1 METQEITDKQA
12 KCHKNVMED
21 LVHEEIVRQLRHYPK
36 NLAGYINKVE
46 VATYALNRLPAL
58 YASSQNGQSQQIQIA
73 RKKYKDQV
81 VSAVRRAIAAVE
93 RDPLRVSAPIVSEL
107 ENHYDFSKTLLA
119 ELQTLLQQRNLLD
132 YPNQEVTLEN
142 AVAILQKAFKK
153 MEWATTNQFPVPVPP
168 PPPIPQQ
175 IQQAQQTQINTEAQ
189 RRREEIR
196 NMGTLW

>member
-1 METQEITDKQA
+1 MAIQEIADKQA

-21 LVHEEIVRQLRHYPK
+21 LVYEEIVRQLRHYPK
-36 NLAGYINKVE
+36 NLAGYINNVE

-58 YASSQNGQSQQIQIA
+58 YASSQNGQSQQIQMA

-81 VSAVRRAIAAVE
+81 ISAVRRAIAAVE
-93 RDPLRVSAPIVSEL
+93 RDPLRVSAPIVSDL
-107 ENHYDFSKTLLA
+107 ENHYDLSKTLLT

-132 YPNQEVTLEN
+132 YPNQEITLEN
-142 AVAILQKAFKK
+142 AVGILKKAFKK
-153 MEWATTNQFPVPVPP
+153 MEWSTTNEFPLPVPP
-168 PPPIPQQ
+168 PPPLPQQ
-175 IQQAQQTQINTEAQ
+175 IQHTQNNTEAQ

>member
-1 METQEITDKQA
+1 MATQEIADKQA

-21 LVHEEIVRQLRHYPK
+21 LVYEEIVRQLRHYPK
-36 NLAGYINKVE
+36 NLAGYINNVE

-58 YASSQNGQSQQIQIA
+58 YASSQNGQSQQIQMA

-81 VSAVRRAIAAVE
+81 ISAVRRAIAAVE
-93 RDPLRVSAPIVSEL
+93 RDPLRVSAPIVSDL
-107 ENHYDFSKTLLA
+107 ENHYDLSKTLLT

-132 YPNQEVTLEN
+132 YPNQEITLEN
-142 AVAILQKAFKK
+142 AVGILKKAFKK
-153 MEWATTNQFPVPVPP
+153 MEWSTTNQFPLPVPP
-168 PPPIPQQ
+168 PPPLPQQ
-175 IQQAQQTQINTEAQ
+175 IQHAQNNTEAQ

>member
-1 METQEITDKQA
+1 MAIQEIAYKHA

-21 LVHEEIVRQLRHYPK
+21 LVYEEIVRQLRHYPK
-36 NLAGYINKVE
+36 NLAGYINNVE

-58 YASSQNGQSQQIQIA
+58 YASSQNGQSQQIQMA

-81 VSAVRRAIAAVE
+81 ISAVRLAIAAIE
-93 RDPLRVSAPIVSEL
+93 RDPLRVSAPIVSDL
-107 ENHYDFSKTLLA
+107 ENHYDLSKTLLT

-132 YPNQEVTLEN
+132 YPNQEITLEN
-142 AVAILQKAFKK
+142 AVGILKKAFKK
-153 MEWATTNQFPVPVPP
+153 MEWSTTNQFPLPVPP
-168 PPPIPQQ
+168 PPPLHQQ
-175 IQQAQQTQINTEAQ
+175 IQHAQNNTEAQ

>member
-1 METQEITDKQA
+1 MTTKEIADKQA
-12 KCHKNVMED
+12 KCHQNVMED

-36 NLAGYINKVE
+36 NLAGYINQVE

-58 YASSQNGQSQQIQIA
+58 YASSQQGQSQQIQVA
-73 RKKYKDQV
+73 RKKYKEQV

-93 RDPLRVSAPIVSEL
+93 RDPLRVSAPIVSDL
-107 ENHYDFSKTLLA
+107 ENHYDLSKTLLA
-119 ELQTLLQQRNLLD
+119 ELQLLLQQRNLLD

-142 AVAILQKAFKK
+142 AVGILQKAFKK
-153 MEWATTNQFPVPVPP
+153 MEWSTTNQFPLPVPP
-168 PPPIPQQ
+168 PPPLPQQ
-175 IQQAQQTQINTEAQ
+175 SQHAQNNTESQ

>member
-1 METQEITDKQA
+1 MAIQEIADKQA

-21 LVHEEIVRQLRHYPK
+21 LVYEEIVRQLRHYPK
-36 NLAGYINKVE
+36 NLAGYINNVE

-58 YASSQNGQSQQIQIA
+58 YASSQNGQSQQIQMA

-81 VSAVRRAIAAVE
+81 ISAVRRAIAAVE
-93 RDPLRVSAPIVSEL
+93 RDPLRVSAPIVSDL
-107 ENHYDFSKTLLA
+107 ENHYDLSKTLLT

-132 YPNQEVTLEN
+132 YPNQEITLEN
-142 AVAILQKAFKK
+142 AVGILKKAFKK
-153 MEWATTNQFPVPVPP
+153 MEWSTTNQFPLPVPP
-168 PPPIPQQ
+168 PPPLPQQ
-175 IQQAQQTQINTEAQ
+175 IQHTQNNTEAQ

>member
-1 METQEITDKQA
+1 MAIQEIADKQA

-21 LVHEEIVRQLRHYPK
+21 LVYEEIVRQLRHYPK
-36 NLAGYINKVE
+36 NLAGYINNVE

-58 YASSQNGQSQQIQIA
+58 YASSQNGQSQQIQMA

-81 VSAVRRAIAAVE
+81 ISAVRRAIAAVE
-93 RDPLRVSAPIVSEL
+93 RDPLRVSAPIVSDL
-107 ENHYDFSKTLLA
+107 ENHYDLSKTLLT

-142 AVAILQKAFKK
+142 AVGILKKAFKK
-153 MEWATTNQFPVPVPP
+153 MEWSTTNQFPLPVPP
-168 PPPIPQQ
+168 PPPLPQQ
-175 IQQAQQTQINTEAQ
+175 IQHAQNNTEAQ

>member
-58 YASSQNGQSQQIQIA
+58 YASSQNGQSQQSQIA

-93 RDPLRVSAPIVSEL
+93 RDPLRISAPIVSDL
-107 ENHYDFSKTLLA
+107 ENHYDLSKTLLNQ
-119 ELQTLLQQRNLLD
+119 LQTLLQQRNLLD

-153 MEWATTNQFPVPVPP
+153 MEWSTANQFPFPVPP
-168 PPPIPQQ
+168 PPPLPQQ
-175 IQQAQQTQINTEAQ
+175 LQKAQHTQNDTEAQ

>member
-1 METQEITDKQA
+1 MAIQEIADKQA

-21 LVHEEIVRQLRHYPK
+21 LVYEEIVRQLRHYPK
-36 NLAGYINKVE
+36 NLAGYINNVE

-58 YASSQNGQSQQIQIA
+58 YASSQNGQSQQIQKA

-81 VSAVRRAIAAVE
+81 ISAVRRAIAAVE
-93 RDPLRVSAPIVSEL
+93 RDPLRVAAPIVSDL
-107 ENHYDFSKTLLA
+107 ENHYDLSKTLLT

-132 YPNQEVTLEN
+132 YPNQEITLEN
-142 AVAILQKAFKK
+142 AVGILKKAFKK
-153 MEWATTNQFPVPVPP
+153 MEWSTTNQFPLPVPP
-168 PPPIPQQ
+168 PPPLPQQ
-175 IQQAQQTQINTEAQ
+175 IQHAQNNTEAQ

>member
-1 METQEITDKQA
+1 MINQEIAEKQA
-12 KCHKNVMED
+12 RCHKNVMED
-21 LVHEEIVRQLRHYPK
+21 LVYDEIARQIKHYPK

-58 YASSQNGQSQQIQIA
+58 YASSQNGQSQQIQVA
-73 RKKYKDQV
+73 RKKYKDHV

-93 RDPLRVSAPIVSEL
+93 RDPLRVSAPIVSDL
-107 ENHYDFSKTLLA
+107 ENHYDLSKTLVH

-153 MEWATTNQFPVPVPP
+153 MEWSTANQFPLPVPP
-168 PPPIPQQ
+168 PPPLPQHFQ
-175 IQQAQQTQINTEAQ
+175 KAQRPQNETEAQ

>member
-1 METQEITDKQA
+1 MINQEIAEKQA
-12 KCHKNVMED
+12 RCHKNVMED
-21 LVHEEIVRQLRHYPK
+21 LVYDEIARQIKHYPK

-58 YASSQNGQSQQIQIA
+58 YASSQNGQSQQIQVA
-73 RKKYKDQV
+73 RKKYKDHV
-81 VSAVRRAIAAVE
+81 VSAVRRAIAAIE
-93 RDPLRVSAPIVSEL
+93 RDPLRVSAPIVSDL
-107 ENHYDFSKTLLA
+107 ENHYDLSKTLLNQ
-119 ELQTLLQQRNLLD
+119 LQTLLQQRNLLD

-153 MEWATTNQFPVPVPP
+153 MEWSTANQFPFPVPP
-168 PPPIPQQ
+168 PPPLPQQ
-175 IQQAQQTQINTEAQ
+175 FQKAQHSQNETEAQ

>member
-58 YASSQNGQSQQIQIA
+58 YASSQNGQSQQSQIA

-107 ENHYDFSKTLLA
+107 ENHYDLSKTLLA

-142 AVAILQKAFKK
+142 AVIILQKAFKK
-153 MEWATTNQFPVPVPP
+153 MEWETTNQVPLPVPP
-168 PPPIPQQ
+168 PPPIRQQ
-175 IQQAQQTQINTEAQ
+175 IQHAQNTTEAQ

>member
-1 METQEITDKQA
+1 MAIQEIADKQA

-21 LVHEEIVRQLRHYPK
+21 LVYEEIVRQLRHYPK
-36 NLAGYINKVE
+36 NLAGYINNVE

-58 YASSQNGQSQQIQIA
+58 YASSQNGQSQQIQMA

-81 VSAVRRAIAAVE
+81 ISAVRRAIAAVE
-93 RDPLRVSAPIVSEL
+93 RDPLRVSAPIVSDL
-107 ENHYDFSKTLLA
+107 ENHYDLSKTLLT

-132 YPNQEVTLEN
+132 YPNQEITLEN
-142 AVAILQKAFKK
+142 AVGILKKAFKK
-153 MEWATTNQFPVPVPP
+153 MEWSTTNKFPLPVPP
-168 PPPIPQQ
+168 PPPLPQQ
-175 IQQAQQTQINTEAQ
+175 IQHAQNNTEAQ

>member
-1 METQEITDKQA
+1 MATQEIADKQA

-21 LVHEEIVRQLRHYPK
+21 LVYEEIVRQLRHYPK
-36 NLAGYINKVE
+36 NLAGYINNVE

-58 YASSQNGQSQQIQIA
+58 YASSQNGQSQQIQMA

-81 VSAVRRAIAAVE
+81 ISAVRRAIAAVE
-93 RDPLRVSAPIVSEL
+93 RDPLRVSAPIVSDL
-107 ENHYDFSKTLLA
+107 ENHYDLSKTLLT

-132 YPNQEVTLEN
+132 YPNQEITLEN
-142 AVAILQKAFKK
+142 AVGILKKAFKK
-153 MEWATTNQFPVPVPP
+153 MEWSTTNQFPLPVPP
-168 PPPIPQQ
+168 PPPLPQQ
-175 IQQAQQTQINTEAQ
+175 IQHTQNNTEAQ

>member
-1 METQEITDKQA
+1 MAIQEIADKQA

-21 LVHEEIVRQLRHYPK
+21 LVYEEIVRQLRHYPK
-36 NLAGYINKVE
+36 NLAGYINNVE

-58 YASSQNGQSQQIQIA
+58 YASSQNGQSQQIQMA

-81 VSAVRRAIAAVE
+81 ISAVRRAIAAVE
-93 RDPLRVSAPIVSEL
+93 RDPLRVSAPIVSDL
-107 ENHYDFSKTLLA
+107 ENHYDLSKTLLT

-132 YPNQEVTLEN
+132 YPNQEITLEN
-142 AVAILQKAFKK
+142 AVGILKKAFKK
-153 MEWATTNQFPVPVPP
+153 MEWSTTNQFPLPVPP
-168 PPPIPQQ
+168 PPPLPQQ
-175 IQQAQQTQINTEAQ
+175 IQHAQNNTEAQ

>member
-1 METQEITDKQA
+1 MAIQEIADKQA

-21 LVHEEIVRQLRHYPK
+21 LVYEEIVRQLRHYPK
-36 NLAGYINKVE
+36 NLAGYINNVE

-58 YASSQNGQSQQIQIA
+58 YASSQNGQSQQIQMA

-81 VSAVRRAIAAVE
+81 ISAVRRAIAAVE
-93 RDPLRVSAPIVSEL
+93 RDPLRVSAPIVSDL
-107 ENHYDFSKTLLA
+107 ENHYDLSKTLLT

-142 AVAILQKAFKK
+142 AVGILKKAFKK
-153 MEWATTNQFPVPVPP
+153 MEWSTTNQFPLPVPP
-168 PPPIPQQ
+168 PPPLPQQ
-175 IQQAQQTQINTEAQ
+175 IQHTQNNTEAQ

>member
-1 METQEITDKQA
+1 MAIQEIADKQA

-21 LVHEEIVRQLRHYPK
+21 LVYEEIVRQLRHYPK
-36 NLAGYINKVE
+36 NLAGYINNVE

-58 YASSQNGQSQQIQIA
+58 YASSQNGQSQQIQMA

-81 VSAVRRAIAAVE
+81 ISAVRRAIAAIE
-93 RDPLRVSAPIVSEL
+93 RDPLRVSAPIVSDL
-107 ENHYDFSKTLLA
+107 ENHYDLSKTLLT

-132 YPNQEVTLEN
+132 YPNQEITLEN
-142 AVAILQKAFKK
+142 AVGILKKAFKK
-153 MEWATTNQFPVPVPP
+153 MEWSTTNQFPLPVPP
-168 PPPIPQQ
+168 PPPLPQQ
-175 IQQAQQTQINTEAQ
+175 IQHTQNNTEAQ

>member
-1 METQEITDKQA
+1 METQEIADKQA

-21 LVHEEIVRQLRHYPK
+21 LVHDEIARQIKHYPK
-36 NLAGYINKVE
+36 NLVGYINKVE

-107 ENHYDFSKTLLA
+107 ENHYDLSKTLLA
-119 ELQTLLQQRNLLD
+119 ELQILLQQRNLLD

-153 MEWATTNQFPVPVPP
+153 MEWSTANQFPFPVPP
-168 PPPIPQQ
+168 PPPLPQQ
-175 IQQAQQTQINTEAQ
+175 LQKAQNSQNDTEAQ

>member
-21 LVHEEIVRQLRHYPK
+21 LVHEEIARQLRHYPK

-58 YASSQNGQSQQIQIA
+58 YASSQIGQSQQSQIA

-107 ENHYDFSKTLLA
+107 ENHYDLSKTLLA

-175 IQQAQQTQINTEAQ
+175 IQQAQHTQINTEAQ

>member
-1 METQEITDKQA
+1 MATQEIADKQA

-21 LVHEEIVRQLRHYPK
+21 LVHEEIIRQLRHYPK
-36 NLAGYINKVE
+36 NLAGYLNKVE

-107 ENHYDFSKTLLA
+107 ENHYDLSKTLLA
-119 ELQTLLQQRNLLD
+119 ELQILLQQRNLLD

-142 AVAILQKAFKK
+142 AVTILQKAFKK
-153 MEWATTNQFPVPVPP
+153 MEWATTNQFPVPL

-175 IQQAQQTQINTEAQ
+175 SQQVQHTQINTEAQ

>member
-1 METQEITDKQA
+1 MTTKEIADKQA
-12 KCHKNVMED
+12 KCHQNVMED

-36 NLAGYINKVE
+36 NLAGYINQVE

-58 YASSQNGQSQQIQIA
+58 YASSQQGQSQQIQVA
-73 RKKYKDQV
+73 RKKYKEQV

-93 RDPLRVSAPIVSEL
+93 RDPLRVSAPIVSDL
-107 ENHYDFSKTLLA
+107 ENHYDLSKTLLA
-119 ELQTLLQQRNLLD
+119 ELQLLLQQRNLLD

-142 AVAILQKAFKK
+142 AVGILQKAFKK
-153 MEWATTNQFPVPVPP
+153 MEWSTTNHFPVPP
-168 PPPIPQQ
+168 PPPLSQQ
-175 IQQAQQTQINTEAQ
+175 SQHAQNNTESQ

>member
-1 METQEITDKQA
+1 MAIQEIADKQA

-21 LVHEEIVRQLRHYPK
+21 LVYEEIVRQLRHYPK
-36 NLAGYINKVE
+36 NLAGYINNVE

-58 YASSQNGQSQQIQIA
+58 YASSQNGQSQQIQMA

-81 VSAVRRAIAAVE
+81 ISAVRRAIAAVE
-93 RDPLRVSAPIVSEL
+93 RDPLRVSAPIVSDL
-107 ENHYDFSKTLLA
+107 ENHYDLSKTLLT
-119 ELQTLLQQRNLLD
+119 ELQMLLQQRNLLD

-142 AVAILQKAFKK
+142 AVGILKKAFKK
-153 MEWATTNQFPVPVPP
+153 MEWSTTNQFPLPVPP
-168 PPPIPQQ
+168 PPPLPQQ
-175 IQQAQQTQINTEAQ
+175 IQHAQNNTEAQ

>member
-1 METQEITDKQA
+1 MAIQEIADKQA

-21 LVHEEIVRQLRHYPK
+21 LVYEEIVRQLRHYPK
-36 NLAGYINKVE
+36 NLAGYINNVE

-58 YASSQNGQSQQIQIA
+58 YASSQNGQSQQIQMA

-81 VSAVRRAIAAVE
+81 ISAVRRAIAAVE
-93 RDPLRVSAPIVSEL
+93 RDPLRVSAPIVSDL
-107 ENHYDFSKTLLA
+107 ENHYDLSKTLLT

-132 YPNQEVTLEN
+132 YPNQEITLEN
-142 AVAILQKAFKK
+142 AVVILKKAFKK
-153 MEWATTNQFPVPVPP
+153 MEWSTTNQFPLPVPP
-168 PPPIPQQ
+168 PPPLPQQ
-175 IQQAQQTQINTEAQ
+175 IQHTQNNTEAQ

>member
-1 METQEITDKQA
+1 MINQEIAEKQA
-12 KCHKNVMED
+12 RCHKNVMED
-21 LVHEEIVRQLRHYPK
+21 LVYDEIARQIKHYPK

-58 YASSQNGQSQQIQIA
+58 YASSQNGQSQQIQVA
-73 RKKYKDQV
+73 RKKYKDHV
-81 VSAVRRAIAAVE
+81 VSAVRRAIAAIE
-93 RDPLRVSAPIVSEL
+93 RDPLRVSAPIVSDL
-107 ENHYDFSKTLLA
+107 ENHYDLSKTLLNQ
-119 ELQTLLQQRNLLD
+119 LQTLLQQRNLLD

-153 MEWATTNQFPVPVPP
+153 MEWSTANQFPFPVPP
-168 PPPIPQQ
+168 PPPLPQQ
-175 IQQAQQTQINTEAQ
+175 FQKAQHPKNETEAQ

>member
-1 METQEITDKQA
+1 MAIQEIADKQA

-21 LVHEEIVRQLRHYPK
+21 LVYEEIVRQLRHYPK
-36 NLAGYINKVE
+36 NLAGYINNVE

-58 YASSQNGQSQQIQIA
+58 YASSQNGQSQQIQMA

-81 VSAVRRAIAAVE
+81 ISAVRRAIAAVE
-93 RDPLRVSAPIVSEL
+93 REPLRVSAPIVSDL
-107 ENHYDFSKTLLA
+107 ENHYDLSKTLLT

-142 AVAILQKAFKK
+142 AVGILKKAFKK
-153 MEWATTNQFPVPVPP
+153 MEWSTTNQFPLPVPP
-168 PPPIPQQ
+168 PPPLPQQ
-175 IQQAQQTQINTEAQ
+175 IQHAQNNTEAQ

>member
-1 METQEITDKQA
+1 MVTQEIADKQA

-93 RDPLRVSAPIVSEL
+93 RDPLRVSAPLVSEL
-107 ENHYDFSKTLLA
+107 ENHYDLSKTLLA

-153 MEWATTNQFPVPVPP
+153 MEWATTHQFPVPVPP
-168 PPPIPQQ
+168 PPPIPQP
-175 IQQAQQTQINTEAQ
+175 IQQAQHTQINTEAQ
-189 RRREEIR
+189 HRREEIR

>member
-21 LVHEEIVRQLRHYPK
+21 LVHEEIARQLRHYPK

-58 YASSQNGQSQQIQIA
+58 YASSQNGQSQQSQIA
-73 RKKYKDQV
+73 RKNYKDQV

-107 ENHYDFSKTLLA
+107 ENHYDLSKTLLA

-175 IQQAQQTQINTEAQ
+175 IQQAQHTQINTEAQ

>member
-1 METQEITDKQA
+1 MAIQEIADKQA

-21 LVHEEIVRQLRHYPK
+21 LVYEEIVRQLRHYPK
-36 NLAGYINKVE
+36 NLAGYINNVE

-58 YASSQNGQSQQIQIA
+58 YASSQNGQSQQIHMA

-81 VSAVRRAIAAVE
+81 ISAVRRAIAAVE
-93 RDPLRVSAPIVSEL
+93 RDPLRVSAPIVSDL
-107 ENHYDFSKTLLA
+107 ENHYDLSKTLLT

-132 YPNQEVTLEN
+132 YPNQEITLEN
-142 AVAILQKAFKK
+142 AVVILKKAFKK
-153 MEWATTNQFPVPVPP
+153 MEWSTTNQFPLPVPP
-168 PPPIPQQ
+168 PPPLPQQ
-175 IQQAQQTQINTEAQ
+175 IQHTQNNTEAQ

>member
-1 METQEITDKQA
+1 MAIQEIADKQA

-21 LVHEEIVRQLRHYPK
+21 LFYEEIVRQLRHYPK
-36 NLAGYINKVE
+36 NLAGYINNVE

-58 YASSQNGQSQQIQIA
+58 YASSQNGQSQQIQMA

-81 VSAVRRAIAAVE
+81 ISAVRRAIAAIE
-93 RDPLRVSAPIVSEL
+93 RDPLRVSAPIVSDL
-107 ENHYDFSKTLLA
+107 ENHYDLSKTLLT

-132 YPNQEVTLEN
+132 YPNQEITLEN
-142 AVAILQKAFKK
+142 AVGILKKAFKK
-153 MEWATTNQFPVPVPP
+153 MEWSTTNQFPLPVPP
-168 PPPIPQQ
+168 PPPLPQQ
-175 IQQAQQTQINTEAQ
+175 IQHTQNNTEAQ

>member
-12 KCHKNVMED
+12 KCNKNVMED

-58 YASSQNGQSQQIQIA
+58 YASSHNGQSQQLQIA

-93 RDPLRVSAPIVSEL
+93 RDPLARCRLHREAP
-107 ENHYDFSKTLLA
+107 
-119 ELQTLLQQRNLLD
+119 RLD
-132 YPNQEVTLEN
+132 P
-142 AVAILQKAFKK
+142 
-153 MEWATTNQFPVPVPP
+153 TT
-168 PPPIPQQ
+168 
-175 IQQAQQTQINTEAQ
+175 EQ
-189 RRREEIR
+189 RRRRVRVLAGIKVHR
-196 NMGTLW
+196 IARVW